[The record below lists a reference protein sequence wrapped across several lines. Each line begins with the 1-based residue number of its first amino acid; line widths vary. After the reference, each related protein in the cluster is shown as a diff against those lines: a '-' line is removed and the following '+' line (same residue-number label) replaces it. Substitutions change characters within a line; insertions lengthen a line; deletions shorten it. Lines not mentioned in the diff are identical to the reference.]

1 MVDRRGRPRSFDIEQ
16 ALEQALVLFWQR
28 GYLGTSYT
36 DICVSTGLNKP
47 SLYAA
52 LGNKEETFI
61 SALDM
66 YVVRYVQPGITIL
79 ESEANAQ
86 QALRKLLIATVGGLT
101 AKSTPPG
108 CFIASNAS
116 CADTPQVPKVVGAAL
131 RTAAA
136 QTRMAIN
143 TRLERAL
150 CDTQLPPGTDIDA
163 LTCFF
168 DTLIAGLS
176 GLAKQGAAKKDLTKA
191 VDVAMQVW
199 PN

>member
-1 MVDRRGRPRSFDIEQ
+1 MVERPGRPRSFDIEQ
-16 ALEQALVLFWQR
+16 ALEQALVLFWQH

-36 DICVSTGLNKP
+36 DICLATGLNKP

-66 YVVRYVQPGITIL
+66 YVAHYVQPGITIL
-79 ESEANAQ
+79 EGEPDAQ
-86 QALRKLLIATVGGLT
+86 KSVRKLLIATVGGLT

-116 CADTPQVPKVVGAAL
+116 CADTPQVPEIVGVAL

-143 TRLERAL
+143 ARFERAL
-150 CDTQLPPGTDIDA
+150 VDTQLPPGTDVGS
-163 LTCFF
+163 LTCFY
-168 DTLIAGLS
+168 DTIIAGLS
-176 GLAKQGAAKKDLTKA
+176 GLAKQGATKKDLTKA
-191 VDVAMQVW
+191 VDVAMQIW

>member
-16 ALEQALVLFWQR
+16 TLEQALVLFWQH

-36 DICVSTGLNKP
+36 DICLATGLNKP

-66 YVVRYVQPGITIL
+66 YVARYVQPGIIAL
-79 ESEANAQ
+79 EREPNAQ
-86 QALRKLLIATVGGLT
+86 KAVWKLLIATVGGLT
-101 AKSTPPG
+101 SKSTPPG

-116 CADTPQVPKVVGAAL
+116 CADTPQVPEVVGAAL

-143 TRLERAL
+143 TRLESAL
-150 CDTQLPPGTDIDA
+150 VDTQLPPGTDVGA
-163 LTCFF
+163 LTCFY

-176 GLAKQGAAKKDLTKA
+176 GLAKQGAEKKDLTKA
-191 VDVAMQVW
+191 IDIAMRVW
-199 PN
+199 PG